1 MRIKSGG
8 LVLLV
13 AAMVSLLSLSGMS
26 ESQAGSVS
34 KTPCLNWLKVQMDL
48 VIQGDTPTQKKL
60 DIIAEKKALK
70 STAESTCLKSK
81 SNNESKRPSLE
92 KAINDAQLLANTI
105 SPLLSDY
112 ISLGTSSGSITLSKL
127 TKKSGFDQGIVTF
140 SKMTNATGAGLYSL
154 DGPGVTGQVV
164 KLSQGSHLSSGFYG
178 SGSTNGQLIFCVV
191 VTNNST
197 YSKYTNE
204 GLIGNQIGGTPLTCT
219 LNKP

>member
-1 MRIKSGG
+1 MKIKSNR

-13 AAMVSLLSLSGMS
+13 AMVSLLSLNGMS

-34 KTPCLNWLKVQMDL
+34 RTPCLDQFKMQIDL
-48 VIQGDTPTQKKL
+48 IIQGDTPAQKKL
-60 DIIAEKKALK
+60 DIVSEKKALK
-70 STAESTCLKSK
+70 STTEAACLKIK
-81 SNNESKRPSLE
+81 SHNESKRPSLE

-140 SKMTNATGAGLYSL
+140 TKMTNATGVGLYSP

-164 KLSQGSHLSSGFYG
+164 KLSQGSHLSSGFYR

-197 YSKYTNE
+197 YSKYSNE
-204 GLIGNQIGGTPLTCT
+204 GLIGNQIGGVPLTCT